1 MSKEITLKYLTDEGL
16 AALKESFSSNLKEY
30 ISGNQDYFL
39 DFLDKNNYLV
49 DSAYSVEDFT
59 DKLVYTKD
67 NDSDDLTNI
76 AIVYDAMKHIPAY
89 VMMDDRFWAGVT
101 HTIMWEYIR
110 KRRAEDVF
118 ANGIQNQEEKIYNSF
133 FTHTKHGMKR
143 GTYVNCVSRL
153 WWAGKLT
160 YDETSTNHYILT
172 EELCKKGFA
181 STIILFSSSNIMGR
195 KEAREALLRT
205 IKKIR
210 EDGVDVKRDDIVAGI
225 RYMNLVAGS
234 SLIDTMK
241 YEDLKNMIENYYQKY
256 FQLSA

>member
-16 AALKESFSSNLKEY
+16 AALKGSFSSNLKEY
-30 ISGNQDYFL
+30 IAGNQEFFL
-39 DFLDKNNYLV
+39 DFLDKNNYIA
-49 DSAYSVEDFT
+49 DSSYKIDDFT
-59 DKLVYTKD
+59 EKLVYTGD
-67 NDSDDLTNI
+67 NDADDLHNVSV
-76 AIVYDAMKHIPAY
+76 VYDAMKHIPSY
-89 VMMDDRFWAGVT
+89 IMMDDRFWAGIT

-118 ANGIQNQEEKIYNSF
+118 ASGVQNQSDKIYNSF

-160 YDETSTNHYILT
+160 YDESSTNHYILT

-195 KEAREALLRT
+195 KDAREALLRS
-205 IKKIR
+205 IKKAR
-210 EDGVDVKRDDIVAGI
+210 EEGNDVKRDDIVAGI

-234 SLIDTMK
+234 SLIDTME
-241 YEDLKNMIENYYQKY
+241 YNELKNMIDSFYEKYYQV
-256 FQLSA
+256 